1 MPETSSE
8 AKDIYDRKI
17 IFNVPNVLTM
27 IRLLLVPVFAVLFL
41 NGHRIAALFVYAA
54 ASLTDVADGYIARRW
69 NMITDFGKLMDPLA
83 DKLMVV
89 VLMVCMVVAGV
100 LPPACVIVLVCKEL
114 LMVLGGMLMLRNGL
128 VVFSKWIGKL
138 AQLII
143 VIGLILCFF
152 TAELEGAGLG
162 GLHLTVLW
170 TGIAL
175 ALAALCYYAYFALK
189 ALKNK
194 KNASAGT
201 EGQ

>member
-41 NGHRIAALFVYAA
+41 NGHRIAALLVYAA
-54 ASLTDVADGYIARRW
+54 ASLTDVADGYIARHW

-83 DKLMVV
+83 DKLMVI
-89 VLMVCMVVAGV
+89 VLMVCMVVTGI
-100 LPPACVIVLVCKEL
+100 LPVACVIVLVCKEL
-114 LMVLGGMLMLRNGL
+114 LMVLGGLLMLRNGL
-128 VVFSKWIGKL
+128 VVFSQWIGKL

-143 VIGLILCFF
+143 VVGLILCFF
-152 TAELEGAGLG
+152 TAELEAAGLG

-170 TGIAL
+170 TGIVL

-194 KNASAGT
+194 KNAAGGT
-201 EGQ
+201 EGK

>member
-69 NMITDFGKLMDPLA
+69 NMITDVGKLMDPLA

-128 VVFSKWIGKL
+128 VVFSKWSGKL

-152 TAELEGAGLG
+152 TVELAGAGLG